1 MGKQIRKLSL
11 VQLRNLF
18 GFNEIRYTKDKSKK
32 KRYGGV
38 AVAAAVLILMALF
51 YVTMMCF
58 GLAGMGLAQLIPGYL
73 FAISSVAVLIFSIFK
88 AGSVIFQKNSYE
100 MLVSLPVSNA
110 AIVISRFVTMYV
122 TNLLFGML
130 IMLPGV
136 LVYAIFVRPGISFYL
151 YSILGI
157 ALMPLLPLTIATA
170 LGAGVTALTA
180 RMKHKSIV
188 SAVASLLFCLAIV
201 LGSFFLSGSNTQ
213 MSEAM
218 MRNLAETMDRK
229 ISQMYYPA
237 AWYTEAAVSGS
248 FVDFLLLVAVSVGL
262 FVLLI
267 AVLQKNFLSI
277 CTALNATSAK
287 NDYKMQK
294 LARSSK
300 LSALCKKEAKRYF
313 ASSAYVTNTMF
324 SPVFMVILALALFFV
339 GPQKVESLMQMPG
352 VIMRAMPFVLA
363 AMMAMM
369 PISACSVS
377 MEGKEWWRLMTLPVR
392 KKDIVNAKLLF
403 PVLLVLPFYV
413 GAEFFTI
420 LALKPSVMEAVWIL
434 VIPALYLLFLDVLG
448 LAINFAMPVF
458 EWENEVRIVKNSA
471 SVTITLFA
479 GMFAAGIPLI
489 MSIMMKG
496 SEELICVV
504 TALILVVAVVGIYVA
519 QICSR
524 KGR

>member
-1 MGKQIRKLSL
+1 
-11 VQLRNLF
+11 
-18 GFNEIRYTKDKSKK
+18 
-32 KRYGGV
+32 
-38 AVAAAVLILMALF
+38 
-51 YVTMMCF
+51 
-58 GLAGMGLAQLIPGYL
+58 
-73 FAISSVAVLIFSIFK
+73 
-88 AGSVIFQKNSYE
+88 
-100 MLVSLPVSNA
+100 
-110 AIVISRFVTMYV
+110 
-122 TNLLFGML
+122 
-130 IMLPGV
+130 
-136 LVYAIFVRPGISFYL
+136 
-151 YSILGI
+151 
-157 ALMPLLPLTIATA
+157 MPLLPLTIATA

-188 SAVASLLFCLAIV
+188 SAVVSLLCCFVIV
-201 LGSFFLSGSNTQ
+201 LGSLFLSGSSTQ

-237 AWYTEAAVSGS
+237 TWYTKAVVSGS

-413 GAEFFTI
+413 VAEFFTI